1 MFVYCADTWCDSC
14 GERLRREIAE
24 QGLAPADW
32 DDLYVDS
39 DSWPQ
44 PALEEPT
51 DGPDHCANGEHC
63 LEAVDLLAYGLP
75 TVAFKPVLVGAE
87 TQRIGAPT
95 NDGLTEYGV
104 AYLKEM
110 LDEPSPTAYQTALF
124 AYWREL
130 YRDEL

>member
-32 DDLYVDS
+32 DDVYVDS

-44 PALEEPT
+44 PALEEAT
-51 DGPDHCANGEHC
+51 DGPDHCAASEDC
-63 LEAVDLLAYGLP
+63 LEPVDLLPYGQGLFTP
-75 TVAFKPVLVGAE
+75 SH
-87 TQRIGAPT
+87 IGAPT
-95 NDGLTEYGV
+95 NDGLTAEGV
-104 AYLKEM
+104 SYLQEM
-110 LDEPSPTAYQTALF
+110 LGEPSPTAYQQALH